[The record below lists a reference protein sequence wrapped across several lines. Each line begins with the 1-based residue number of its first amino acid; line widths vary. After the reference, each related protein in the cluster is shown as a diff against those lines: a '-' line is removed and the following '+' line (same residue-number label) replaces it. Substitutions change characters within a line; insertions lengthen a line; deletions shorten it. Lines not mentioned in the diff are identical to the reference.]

1 MQTTIQT
8 HALVK
13 QYIKNSQKHGAGNWD
28 VSATRLARF
37 LEKKERSLMEQMNVI
52 DAKWSEIRKILIDNF
67 YYYDE
72 PIFLNYVEIND
83 LGEVDYWTFEGM
95 GGDTATFSVIGDQII
110 EINIDN
116 V

>member
-8 HALVK
+8 KALVK
-13 QYIKNSQKHGAGNWD
+13 NYIRDSQKRGAGNWD

-37 LEKKERSLMEQMNVI
+37 LNKNERSLVEQMNVI
-52 DAKWSEIRKILIDNF
+52 DSKWCEIRKILIDNF

-72 PIFLNYVEIND
+72 PVFLHYVEINE
-83 LGEVDYWTFEGM
+83 LGEVEYWKFEGM
-95 GGDTATFSVIGDQII
+95 GGDTATFSVVGDQIT
-110 EINIDN
+110 EIVIDN